1 VGKVR
6 VTHITDPGCPWAYSA
21 EPAVNALRF
30 RYGNQLEWRTVM
42 IGLTESG
49 KEYEVRGYTPELMAA
64 TPLRFERYGMPFT
77 AGLAR
82 TRVPGTG
89 RACRAVVAA
98 RLIDPDLGEI
108 ALRALRFAWFNT
120 DLLLDEDANIAEAL
134 SRAPQLDARAIMSRI
149 ESPDVEAAYQQDRA
163 LARSAEG
170 TAAHMQGKTARTD
183 GPERYTA
190 PSLIFEA
197 DGQRLIA
204 GGWQPLSAYDVL
216 IANLDPTLSRRPPAS
231 DPLEALAE
239 FPYALTTREIATLMA
254 ERDDEPDD
262 AAAGEEL
269 VRLAAR
275 RQVERVPL
283 GNDGLWRRVAAVA
296 AAAA

>member
-1 VGKVR
+1 VGQVR
-6 VTHITDPGCPWAYSA
+6 VTHFTDPGCPWAYSA
-21 EPAVNALRF
+21 EPALSALRF
-30 RYGNQLEWRTVM
+30 RYGRQLDWRTVM

-49 KEYEVRGYTPELMAA
+49 EEYDARGYTPELMAA
-64 TPLRFERYGMPFT
+64 TPLRFKRYGMPFT
-77 AGLAR
+77 TGLPR

-89 RACRAVVAA
+89 RACRAVVAS
-98 RLIDPDLGEI
+98 RLLDPELGEI

-120 DLLLDEDANIAEAL
+120 DLLLDEDADIAEAL
-134 SRAPQLDARAIMSRI
+134 SRAPQLDAGAIMSRI
-149 ESPDVEAAYQQDRA
+149 DSPDVEAAYQEDRA
-163 LARSAEG
+163 LARSAH
-170 TAAHMQGKTARTD
+170 ASPAHMQGKTARTD

-197 DGQRLIA
+197 EGQTMVA
-204 GGWQPLSAYDVL
+204 GGWQPLAAYDVL
-216 IANLDPTLSRRPPAS
+216 IANLDPTLSRRPPAR
-231 DPLEALAE
+231 DPLEALSE

-262 AAAGEEL
+262 AAAGEGL

-275 RQVERVPL
+275 RQVERMPL
-283 GNDGLWRRVAAVA
+283 GNDGLWRLTPAPA